1 MALVCPTDG
10 CGRKAFEKK
19 THPVYT
25 KRSAEIFEKT
35 RRLNTFK
42 RLKKQEEDKDK
53 LLLSEVLNTFYS
65 HRFFTFF
72 QMWEQDLPKKSS
84 QLTPLV

>member
-53 LLLSEVLNTFYS
+53 LLLSEHILFPQIFHV
-65 HRFFTFF
+65 FF
-72 QMWEQDLPKKSS
+72 QMWEHDLPKKSS